1 MTPVL
6 LESSHSANVQLTLAG
21 LCTSPSFYFRGSE
34 LPNWIP
40 FVPIT
45 ADFCNHVRKSVIESH
60 VGGLHERP
68 GLSFQHL
75 IFVPGPLLDELC
87 SPAEL
92 LDQLP
97 AHTGKLEVLLG
108 SPDAVSREVE
118 SCR

>member
-21 LCTSPSFYFRGSE
+21 LCTSPSFYFRGSA
-34 LPNWIP
+34 LPNWISICP
-40 FVPIT
+40 NHR
-45 ADFCNHVRKSVIESH
+45 DFCNHVRKGVFESH
-60 VGGLHERP
+60 VGRLLERP

-75 IFVPGPLLDELC
+75 IFVPDPLLDELC

-97 AHTGKLEVLLG
+97 THTGKLEVLLG
-108 SPDAVSREVE
+108 SLDAVAREVE
-118 SCR
+118 PCR